1 MRQFLLATA
10 LILGAVVI
18 FFGGRYLIGPG
29 VAQPLGD
36 MAAIEAIVTD
46 VQAIVGTGDLV
57 KAEVRI
63 TDLETAWDDAED
75 EMRPKD
81 PAAWGKVDDAID
93 AALSA
98 LRKDTPLAADATQT
112 LASLQQ
118 VMADPAGGAA
128 SGPVE
133 VEGILVSDETG
144 HPLPCEEMIQQVTD
158 SQASGAVAADP
169 AAVEDLVAKATERC
183 NADDDRN
190 SDAFS
195 AKALKALGQ
204 G

>member
-1 MRQFLLATA
+1 M
-10 LILGAVVI
+10 
-18 FFGGRYLIGPG
+18 
-29 VAQPLGD
+29 
-36 MAAIEAIVTD
+36 
-46 VQAIVGTGDLV
+46 
-57 KAEVRI
+57 
-63 TDLETAWDDAED
+63 
-75 EMRPKD
+75 
-81 PAAWGKVDDAID
+81 
-93 AALSA
+93 
-98 LRKDTPLAADATQT
+98 
-112 LASLQQ
+112 
-118 VMADPAGGAA
+118 
-128 SGPVE
+128 E